1 MDEVYVLGYDAT
13 LTIRNGVSNSNIV
26 SERWRSQVRILPGPS
41 KTGVGNLR
49 PKQKEV
55 INVLIVKNA
64 VKEAAGDKNV
74 SSDFYEKLDEKVE
87 DLIDRAAERAE
98 ANGRKTVQARD
109 L

>member
-1 MDEVYVLGYDAT
+1 
-13 LTIRNGVSNSNIV
+13 
-26 SERWRSQVRILPGPS
+26 LPGPS
-41 KTGVGNLR
+41 K
-49 PKQKEV
+49 KQKEV

-74 SSDFYEKLDEKVE
+74 SADFYEKLDEEVKS
-87 DLIDRAAERAE
+87 IIGRAVERAE

>member
-1 MDEVYVLGYDAT
+1 M
-13 LTIRNGVSNSNIV
+13 
-26 SERWRSQVRILPGPS
+26 
-41 KTGVGNLR
+41 
-49 PKQKEV
+49 
-55 INVLIVKNA
+55 NVLIVKNT
-64 VKEAAGDKNV
+64 VKEAAGNKNV

>member
-1 MDEVYVLGYDAT
+1 M
-13 LTIRNGVSNSNIV
+13 
-26 SERWRSQVRILPGPS
+26 PGPS
-41 KTGVGNLR
+41 KADVDLLYVQ
-49 PKQKEV
+49 QKEV